1 MNITLFTPYEKQK
14 DFISRFGDT
23 DDLFGIVSAP
33 RGSGKTLLGINLML
47 YWLLQK
53 PNRKGGWIAPV
64 YGQAKSV
71 MDTIVNTSQG
81 VIETSNR
88 MEGTISF
95 VNGSTLK
102 FLSSD
107 SPDNIRGFRFTHVVI
122 DEAAFVKESAIGTAI
137 LPTLN
142 PLGKKCLMISTPK
155 GKNHFFTWYNKK
167 DVVSMKFPLTEC
179 PYVSEILVEEAR
191 KSLPPDIYR
200 QEFLAEFV
208 DSGNDVFT
216 GIDKVS
222 TINLFDNRIRHE
234 VYAGIDTGLTDDMSV
249 LTLIDPTGRVR
260 WIESLNK
267 DNIGNIAEKFMSL
280 MGSFNVIGGY
290 IETNG
295 IGRAMYDLIHPS
307 FRRIKAFNT
316 TQDNKTEMVRKLI
329 GDIESLNIELPTVE
343 LCPELH
349 NEFSTYTYKMS
360 GNGKLSFTHM
370 PGTHD
375 DFIDSLMLANYSRV
389 QFMERKP
396 MTVGRAGTVTRRSLK
411 PAFGKLPK

>member
-14 DFISRFGDT
+14 EFITRFGDT
-23 DDLFGIVSAP
+23 DDLFGVVSAP

-53 PNRKGGWIAPV
+53 DNRKGGWISPV
-64 YGQAKSV
+64 YSQAKSV
-71 MDTIVNTSQG
+71 MDQIVNNSKD
-81 VIETSNR
+81 VIDTSNR

-95 VNGSTLK
+95 INGSTLK

-107 SPDNIRGFRFTHVVI
+107 SPDNIRGFRFTHLI
-122 DEAAFVKESAIGTAI
+122 LDEAAFHKELSINTAI

-142 PLGKKCLMISTPK
+142 PIGKKCLMISTPK
-155 GKNHFFTWYNKK
+155 GKNHFFNWYNKPE
-167 DVVSMKFPLTEC
+167 VVSMKFPLTDC
-179 PYVSEILVEEAR
+179 PYVSEILVQEAK
-191 KSLPPDIYR
+191 KSLPPDIFR
-200 QEFLAEFV
+200 QEFMAEFV
-208 DSGNDVFT
+208 DSGNDVFV

-222 TINLFDNRIRHE
+222 TINLFDSRVKHD

-249 LTLIDPTGRVR
+249 LTLMDTTGRVR

-267 DNIGNIAEKFMSL
+267 QNIGTIAENFMSI
-280 MGSFNVIGGY
+280 MGSFNIIGGY

-295 IGRAMYDLIHPS
+295 IGRAMYDLIYPS
-307 FRRIKAFNT
+307 FRRIKPFNT

-329 GDIESLNIELPTVE
+329 GDIESLNVELPTIE

-360 GNGKLSFTHM
+360 ANGKLTFTHM

-389 QFMERKP
+389 QFIERRP
-396 MTVGRAGTVTRRSLK
+396 MTVSKAGTKTKRSLK
-411 PAFGKLPK
+411 PNFGRLPR